1 MASFNHSGLVEK
13 SMGAGVVL
21 VFQAF
26 NYGQP
31 VSMWKLVDDQSKIK
45 YQGESHSGKVLSL
58 KPSSPNSD
66 QVVGTA
72 SLPKVLTWEEGRYT
86 LKGEFVQHPSK
97 WVVPSDDEDEEF
109 TPIYETTPN
118 EIFDL
123 TSNTIDFNSMFKP
136 VAIDDLSPA
145 KKQRTGA

>member
-1 MASFNHSGLVEK
+1 
-13 SMGAGVVL
+13 
-21 VFQAF
+21 
-26 NYGQP
+26 
-31 VSMWKLVDDQSKIK
+31 MWKLVDDQSKIK